1 MAVTTRPNPRPRPL
15 PHARTFYTTALVV
28 TLFAC
33 YSLIKHSVP
42 AVSERDARLAARAL
56 LAEDQECRLVNHAGS
71 STQCDFVRANCPDE
85 EAGLVSYLQL
95 YYCSLEK
102 AKPVGFLILV
112 TWISLLF
119 STIGIAA
126 SDFLCINL
134 STIATLL
141 GMSESLT
148 GVTFLAFG
156 NGSPDVFSTFAAMS
170 RNSGSLAVGELIGAA
185 SFITAVVSGAMAIT
199 KPFKVARKSFVRDV
213 IFFAVAA
220 SFSLVFLADGSLRL
234 WECTAMIA
242 FYVFYVAFVVAW
254 HYYLTRSRRIKLAET
269 AARMQL
275 HIPDH
280 QELEAPV
287 IEIDDETRPTSE
299 RSPLI
304 RAQSGDSVYTLGHH
318 PSPWRQQE
326 EEDDETR
333 DRYLAEL
340 QSNMRLNQPRGSGRR
355 NTLTP
360 IRPSLVGALE
370 FRSVLSSLER
380 KGTSQSISM
389 TRYSDDPS
397 QQLGHQP
404 QHHHVASHPDLII
417 LDPPTDFPR
426 KSSASGSG
434 RSRAVSANDAAG
446 LKINT
451 DLLTPISD
459 SEQALLSASPLP
471 ADRNLEQPRHPRPS
485 GQFLQHLEI
494 PGQRAQS
501 PTLLVSPS
509 GEDVAAEGLEATRSA
524 DRLAPPTNTFHSPH
538 YDEPSRRDI
547 SRSPILS
554 PGDQS
559 SGRSEAQ
566 STLQVPLI
574 RSPHPESYHHQ
585 KSPMSREFPLI
596 DAPRAHSRSRSA
608 SSASSRSAS
617 VRSIRLPAPSISPE
631 STHDLIIIDDGES
644 EDMRMFSW
652 WPYRHLVAPQ
662 VIAATL
668 FPTIYGWRKK
678 SILDKILGVVTAP
691 SVFLLTITLP
701 IVEADDQVDT
711 GPHAETT
718 TGVQTPAHER
728 QRPSLSV
735 LQPDNPA
742 FGPRPGTETPHP
754 HRTSTRQMSDA
765 LPKTLSSDADS
776 MAPTAKDWNRWLVIV
791 QIFTAP
797 LFVTTILWA
806 NIDEDLNFRLYIR
819 LFLGSLLFSLVLL
832 FLLLLTTTHDHP
844 PAFRPLL
851 CFLGFAVAIAWIS
864 TIANEVVGVLKAIGV
879 ILNISDAILGLTI
892 FAVGNSLGDLVADIT
907 VAKLGYPVMA
917 LSACFGGPMLNILLG
932 IGVSGSY
939 LTVRRAEHKKHK
951 HPNRPIKYQP
961 YAIEVSTTLMI
972 SGVTLLVTLLGLLIV
987 VPLNGWR
994 MDKRVGIGLV
1004 SLWTLSTIGNVVVEV
1019 LGYGEEWE

>member
-1 MAVTTRPNPRPRPL
+1 MAATLARPRPRPV
-15 PHARTFYTTALVV
+15 PHARAFYTTALIV
-28 TLFAC
+28 TLFAW
-33 YSLIKHSVP
+33 YSLVKNSIPVV
-42 AVSERDARLAARAL
+42 AERNARVAARAL
-56 LAEDQECRLVNHAGS
+56 LAQDQECRLVNHADR

-85 EAGLVSYLQL
+85 EAGLVSYLQM
-95 YYCSLEK
+95 YYCTLEK
-102 AKPVGFLILV
+102 AKPVGFIILV
-112 TWISLLF
+112 AWISLLF

-213 IFFAVAA
+213 VFFAVAA

-234 WECTAMIA
+234 WECIAMIA
-242 FYVFYVAFVVAW
+242 FYVFYVVFVVAW
-254 HYYLTRSRRIKLAET
+254 HWYLTRSRRIKLAET

-275 HIPDH
+275 HIPEQ
-280 QELEAPV
+280 QELEAPA
-287 IEIDDETRPTSE
+287 IEIDEETRPASE

-304 RAQSGDSVYTLGHH
+304 RGQSVESVYTIGT
-318 PSPWRQQE
+318 PAWRQQE
-326 EEDDETR
+326 DEDDETR

-340 QSNMRLNQPRGSGRR
+340 QSNMRLNQPRGQGRR

-380 KGTSQSISM
+380 KGTSQSINL
-389 TRYSDDPS
+389 TRYSDDPAH
-397 QQLGHQP
+397 QLGHAP
-404 QHHHVASHPDLII
+404 EHHHTTSQPDLVV
-417 LDPPTDFPR
+417 LDPPVDLPR
-426 KSSASGSG
+426 KASASKSG
-434 RSRAVSANDAAG
+434 RSRAVSANDATG

-451 DLLTPISD
+451 DLLTPVSE
-459 SEQALLSASPLP
+459 SEQAIISASPLP
-471 ADRNLEQPRHPRPS
+471 DDQSEQQRHQRPS
-485 GQFLQHLEI
+485 ARFLQHLEI
-494 PGQRAQS
+494 PGQRPQS

-509 GEDVAAEGLEATRSA
+509 EGQPEHQEEIPRSA

-538 YDEPSRRDI
+538 FDEPSRRDT

-554 PGDQS
+554 PRDQS
-559 SGRSEAQ
+559 SSRGEVS
-566 STLQVPLI
+566 SSLQVPLLH
-574 RSPHPESYHHQ
+574 SPHPEQYHHQ
-585 KSPMSREFPLI
+585 KSPLAQEWPVV
-596 DAPRAHSRSRSA
+596 DAARAHSRSRSV
-608 SSASSRSAS
+608 STASSRSAS
-617 VRSIRLPAPSISPE
+617 VRSIRLPAPSISAE
-631 STHDLIIIDDGES
+631 STHDLIIIDDGDSDGE
-644 EDMRMFSW
+644 MRIFSW
-652 WPYRHLVAPQ
+652 WPYTYLPAPQ
-662 VIAATL
+662 IIVSTL
-668 FPTIYGWRKK
+668 FPTLYDWRKK

-691 SVFLLTITLP
+691 SVFLLTVTLP
-701 IVEADDQVDT
+701 IVESDDSPEA
-711 GPHAETT
+711 GPHGETT
-718 TGVQTPAHER
+718 TGVQTPAHEP
-728 QRPSLSV
+728 QRPSLNV
-735 LQPDNPA
+735 LPPSSPA
-742 FGPRPGTETPHP
+742 LEALHRPESAHP
-754 HRTSTRQMSDA
+754 HRTPTRQMSDA
-765 LPKTLSSDADS
+765 FPKLLLSDADS
-776 MAPTAKDWNRWLVIV
+776 VVASDKDWNRWLVIV

-797 LFVTTILWA
+797 FFVTSITWA
-806 NIDEDLNFRLYIR
+806 NMDDDHSLRLYVR
-819 LFLGSLLFSLVLL
+819 LALGSLLFSLILL
-832 FLLLLTTTHDHP
+832 LMLLLTTSHDRP
-844 PAFRPLL
+844 PAYRPLL

-939 LTVRRAEHKKHK
+939 LTVRRAAHKRKKH
-951 HPNRPIKYQP
+951 PDRPIKYQP

-972 SGVTLLVTLLGLLIV
+972 SGVTLLVTLVGLLIL
-987 VPLNGWR
+987 VPMNGWK
-994 MDKRVGIGLV
+994 MDRKIGTGLIA
-1004 SLWTLSTIGNVVVEV
+1004 LWTLSTIGNVIVEV